1 MSLSN
6 MYTTVLHVSIRYT
19 IELPNIIQLWF
30 EELNALE
37 VICAKWFSLFSSL
50 SLNCKFAEDFKLV
63 NLS

>member
-1 MSLSN
+1 M
-6 MYTTVLHVSIRYT
+6 HVSIRYT